1 MLRRALAL
9 LILGALGS
17 TGLGACGRDV
27 DPELMAGQVAR
38 MNRDLALLTERVSA
52 LEQQA
57 GAPAASGQ
65 GLGQGLAPAP
75 TDVPRVPEAPLPDA
89 LTVHIDD
96 AVRVDGAVLAG
107 DALAARLADH
117 AGKGPGARLEIRIA
131 ASTPQTQLAQVL
143 DLARQSGIR
152 EVAIVTQM
160 P

>member
-1 MLRRALAL
+1 MRALAL
-9 LILGALGS
+9 LILGALG
-17 TGLGACGRDV
+17 LGGCGRDV

-38 MNRDLALLTERVSA
+38 MNRDLALLTERVNA
-52 LEQQA
+52 LEQQRGAVTPA
-57 GAPAASGQ
+57 GGQ
-65 GLGQGLAPAP
+65 LIAPAP

-89 LTVHIDD
+89 LTVAVDD
-96 AVRVDGAVLAG
+96 AVRIDGAVLTG

-117 AGKGPGARLEIRIA
+117 AGKGPGARLQIRIA

-152 EVAIVTQM
+152 EVTVVTEM

>member
-1 MLRRALAL
+1 M

-52 LEQQA
+52 LEQQR
-57 GAPAASGQ
+57 GAQAASGQDVDQ
-65 GLGQGLAPAP
+65 GLGQGLAPPP

>member
-1 MLRRALAL
+1 MRALAL

-17 TGLGACGRDV
+17 SGLGGCGRDV

-38 MNRDLALLTERVSA
+38 MNRDMALLTERVNA
-52 LEQQA
+52 LEQQR
-57 GAPAASGQ
+57 GAPAAAGGPSHV
-65 GLGQGLAPAP
+65 LAPAP
-75 TDVPRVPEAPLPDA
+75 TDVASVPEVPRPDA
-89 LTVHIDD
+89 LTVRIDD
-96 AVRVDGAVLAG
+96 AVRVDGTVLAG

-131 ASTPQTQLAQVL
+131 ASTPQNQLAQVL

-152 EVAIVTQM
+152 EVAIVTEM

>member
-1 MLRRALAL
+1 MRALAL

-17 TGLGACGRDV
+17 SVLGGCGRDV
-27 DPELMAGQVAR
+27 DPELMAGEVAR
-38 MNRDLALLTERVSA
+38 MNRDLALLTERVNA
-52 LEQQA
+52 LEQQR
-57 GAPAASGQ
+57 GAPAAANGQ
-65 GLGQGLAPAP
+65 LAPAP
-75 TDVPRVPEAPLPDA
+75 TDVPRVPEAPRPEA
-89 LTVHIDD
+89 LIVHLDD

-152 EVAIVTQM
+152 EVAIVTEM

>member
-1 MLRRALAL
+1 MRALAL
-9 LILGALGS
+9 LILAGLGALG
-17 TGLGACGRDV
+17 LGGCGRDV

-38 MNRDLALLTERVSA
+38 MNRDLALLTERVNA
-52 LEQQA
+52 LEQQRGAVTPA
-57 GAPAASGQ
+57 GGQ
-65 GLGQGLAPAP
+65 PNGQVIAPAP

-96 AVRVDGAVLAG
+96 AVRIDGAVLTG
-107 DALAARLADH
+107 DVLAARLADH
-117 AGKGPGARLEIRIA
+117 AGKGPGARLQIRIA

-152 EVAIVTQM
+152 EVTVVTEM

>member
-1 MLRRALAL
+1 MRALAL
-9 LILGALGS
+9 MILAGLGALG
-17 TGLGACGRDV
+17 LGGCGRDV

-38 MNRDLALLTERVSA
+38 MNRDLALLTERVNA
-52 LEQQA
+52 LEQQRGVVTPA
-57 GAPAASGQ
+57 GDQ
-65 GLGQGLAPAP
+65 VIVPAP

-89 LTVHIDD
+89 LTVHVDD
-96 AVRVDGAVLAG
+96 AVRIDGAVLTG

-117 AGKGPGARLEIRIA
+117 AGKGPGARLQIRIA

-152 EVAIVTQM
+152 EVSVITEM

>member
-1 MLRRALAL
+1 MRALAL
-9 LILGALGS
+9 SILGVL
-17 TGLGACGRDV
+17 GLGGCGRDV

-38 MNRDLALLTERVSA
+38 MNRDVALLTERVSA
-52 LEQQA
+52 LEQQRGA
-57 GAPAASGQ
+57 VAPAGDQ
-65 GLGQGLAPAP
+65 VIAPAP

-96 AVRVDGAVLAG
+96 AVRIDGAVLTG

-117 AGKGPGARLEIRIA
+117 AGKGPGARLQIHIA

-152 EVAIVTQM
+152 EIALITEM

>member
-1 MLRRALAL
+1 M

-17 TGLGACGRDV
+17 TGLGACSRDT

-52 LEQQA
+52 LEQQR
-57 GAPAASGQ
+57 GAPAASGQDVDQ

-117 AGKGPGARLEIRIA
+117 AGKGPGARLELRIA
-131 ASTPQTQLAQVL
+131 ASTPQTQIAQVL

-152 EVAIVTQM
+152 EVSIVTQM